1 VNRTLARAIAIGAA
15 ALALFLPLFA
25 GDYPLQ
31 VARNVMMYMA
41 LAVTWDMLLRSGQIS
56 FGIAGL
62 FGVGSYATILGVVR
76 GGMPDWLSIPFAG
89 LFSGLVAFLIGL
101 LYDTTL
107 PESFGLHA
115 FIFVL
120 IAFGAD
126 QFRKPFESESAVS
139 KVLTLLLANII
150 FHLVGL
156 LVLGVVY
163 SFDAQLVRLT
173 GIAFLYNFAVSFVAF
188 WLMQFMSRLRL
199 VVVRD

>member
-1 VNRTLARAIAIGAA
+1 MIWKHIWT
-15 ALALFLPLFA
+15 F
-25 GDYPLQ
+25 
-31 VARNVMMYMA
+31 
-41 LAVTWDMLLRSGQIS
+41 
-56 FGIAGL
+56 
-62 FGVGSYATILGVVR
+62 ILGLICLYVQLLAMPVFQL
-76 GGMPDWLSIPFAG
+76 GGVIPNI
-89 LFSGLVAFLIGL
+89 LIPWIVYLVWTREIKSVLVVAFLIGL
-101 LYDTTL
+101 LSDTTL

-126 QFRKPFESESAVS
+126 QFRKPFESESVVS
-139 KVLTLLLANII
+139 KVLTLLMANII

-188 WLMQFMSRLRL
+188 WLMQFASRLRL